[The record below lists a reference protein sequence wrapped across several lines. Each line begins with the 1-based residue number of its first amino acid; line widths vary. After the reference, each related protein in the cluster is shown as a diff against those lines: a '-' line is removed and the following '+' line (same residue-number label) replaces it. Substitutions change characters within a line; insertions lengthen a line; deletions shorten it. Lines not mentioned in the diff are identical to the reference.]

1 MAASAKGI
9 FYFGFCRQAIM
20 AFFVIESPHASC
32 IGACGL
38 LLCRLGDLLAGG
50 DLRKENLKR

>member
-1 MAASAKGI
+1 
-9 FYFGFCRQAIM
+9 M

-50 DLRKENLKR
+50 DLRKEKNLS